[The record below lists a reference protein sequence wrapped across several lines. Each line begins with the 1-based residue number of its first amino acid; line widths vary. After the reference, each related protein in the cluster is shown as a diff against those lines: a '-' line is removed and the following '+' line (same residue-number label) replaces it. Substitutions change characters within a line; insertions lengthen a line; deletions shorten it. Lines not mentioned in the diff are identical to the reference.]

1 MNIPKKLSDIKQCG
15 NYRTL
20 ARLQHDGCYVI
31 KEGIKLLNLSSNDYL
46 GIASDINLR
55 KEFLSSFDAEHSG
68 FSASSS
74 RLQTG
79 NHPEY
84 TLLEEK
90 LRSLYK
96 SESAIVFNSG
106 YHANTGILPAITD
119 NKSLILADKLVH
131 ASIIDGIRLCS
142 AKNIRYRHNDYLQ
155 LEKLVQNNFSRYE
168 QIVIVTE
175 SIFSMDG
182 DEADLRRLCQIK
194 KQYPNVMLYVD
205 EAHALGV
212 RGTYGLGCAEE
223 KNCITD
229 IDFLIGTFGKS
240 LASVGAF
247 AICNNLMREYL
258 INNMRTLIFTT
269 ALPPINVMWTL
280 FILNKLPHLSE
291 KREYLKSISGKLRQQ
306 IPATTGNSHI
316 IPFLIGENNDCVR
329 ISQELSGY
337 GFFASAIRPPTVPA
351 GTSRIRFSLSANMP
365 EKEIEKLIHAITTIH
380 IR

>member
-1 MNIPKKLSDIKQCG
+1 MNIPEKLSYIKQLG
-15 NYRTL
+15 NYRALTN
-20 ARLQHDGCYVI
+20 LQHDGCYVI
-31 KEGIKLLNLSSNDYL
+31 KEGEKLLNLSSNDYL
-46 GIASDINLR
+46 GIAADINFR
-55 KEFLSSFDAEHSG
+55 KEFLSSFDIERSG

-90 LRSLYK
+90 LKSLYK
-96 SESAIVFNSG
+96 SESAIIFNSG

-142 AKNIRYRHNDYLQ
+142 AKNIRYRHNDYQQ
-155 LEKLVQNNFSRYE
+155 LERLVQNNFLRYE

-182 DEADLRRLCQIK
+182 DEADLSRLCQIK

-205 EAHALGV
+205 EAHAFGV
-212 RGTYGLGCAEE
+212 RGSNGLGCAEE
-223 KNCITD
+223 KNCIAD
-229 IDFLIGTFGKS
+229 IDFLIGTFGKA

-247 AICNNLMREYL
+247 AICSNLTRECL

-269 ALPPINVMWTL
+269 ALPPINLMWTL
-280 FILNKLPHLSE
+280 FILNKLPYLSG
-291 KREYLKSISGKLRQQ
+291 KREYLKSISEKLRRQ
-306 IPATTGNSHI
+306 IPSTAGNSHI
-316 IPFLIGENNDCVR
+316 APFLIGDSNNCVR
-329 ISQELSGY
+329 VSQELSGY
-337 GFFASAIRPPTVPA
+337 GFFASAIRPPTVPD

-365 EKEIEKLIHAITTIH
+365 ENEIEKLIRSITTIR
-380 IR
+380 I